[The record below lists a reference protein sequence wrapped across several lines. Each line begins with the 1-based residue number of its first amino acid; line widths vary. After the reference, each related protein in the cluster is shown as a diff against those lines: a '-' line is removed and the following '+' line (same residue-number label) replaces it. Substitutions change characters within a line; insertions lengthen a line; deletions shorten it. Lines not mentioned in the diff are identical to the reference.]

1 MEQAGVIAEIADC
14 IESFCTEQIGVLAEI
29 CWLLLLAA
37 SQHTAACKR
46 HRVKHNI
53 NRYHS
58 NTSIGPF
65 VKSYDLASIWIN
77 DADLALVETQLIPIP
92 SQPRLSSSANCSG
105 VSMVCCRCFSDR
117 HCDIQ
122 LAMEVKLLWLWM
134 VVTSVVLYKANLNS
148 NWCSYFL
155 HLHTLSVYLALTFL
169 HSLAS

>member
-1 MEQAGVIAEIADC
+1 M
-14 IESFCTEQIGVLAEI
+14 LAV
-29 CWLLLLAA
+29 
-37 SQHTAACKR
+37 AACSIR
-46 HRVKHNI
+46 KHCSMQKTQGEAQYQPLSQQHEHWPICQKLRFGFN
-53 NRYHS
+53 
-58 NTSIGPF
+58 
-65 VKSYDLASIWIN
+65 WIN